1 MKFTPQRM
9 KFLYSIDG
17 VNYSLDF
24 LESNIQAI
32 FIYPISTED
41 KKHFFFLQRNTFK
54 QLSQHA

>member
-1 MKFTPQRM
+1 MEWIIH
-9 KFLYSIDG
+9 SIF
-17 VNYSLDF
+17 F

-32 FIYPISTED
+32 FIYPITTED